1 MEKNQRFTITSAL
14 PYTNGPIHIG
24 HLAGAY
30 LPADIY
36 ARYKRLCENDVAF
49 ICGSD
54 EHGVAISI
62 KAKQEGSSVKSIID
76 KYHNL
81 IKDTFEEFG
90 ISFDN
95 YSRTSNAIHHETSKQ
110 FFRKLDQDS
119 CFEIKTT
126 QQLYDENENQFLADR
141 YVVGECPK
149 CGHKHAYGDQCENC
163 GASLSPNDLI
173 NPKSRLS
180 GSKPILKETKHW
192 YLPLGNYEDF
202 LSKWIIEGKK
212 GKWKPNVYGQVKSWI
227 DQGLESRA
235 ISRDLDWGIPIP
247 RDDAKGKVMYV
258 WFDAPIGYISSTK
271 EWAKRENKN
280 WEDYWKKS
288 NTKLIHFIGKD
299 NIVFHC
305 IIFPSILKAHGEFIL
320 PENVPAN
327 EFLNL
332 EGRKISTSNNWAIW
346 LHEYLK
352 DFKDMQ
358 DSLRYTLTVNSP
370 ESKDNDFTWKDF
382 QSRNN
387 NELVAILGNYINRVF
402 VLTEK
407 YFNNVVPKYEEIDS
421 NQIIKIYDYV
431 SLISSSLDRFK
442 FRDAV
447 NHLIDLARTGNKYLA
462 DKEPWKLY
470 KENNIKEVEQIL
482 YISIET
488 CALISIL
495 SEPFIPNSAKKIRDI
510 LDINLV
516 NWTMLKS
523 ATKIIQPGHKIK
535 ISNLIFRKIEDDEIE
550 NQLRKLNSNIKG

>member
-1 MEKNQRFTITSAL
+1 MEKNRRFTITSAL

-62 KAKQEGSSVKSIID
+62 KAKQEGTSIKSIID

-81 IKDTFEEFG
+81 IKDTFESFG

-95 YSRTSNAIHHETSKQ
+95 YARTSDIIHHETSKD
-110 FFRKLDQDS
+110 FFKKLDQKEL
-119 CFEIKTT
+119 FEIKTT
-126 QQLYDENENQFLADR
+126 KQLYDESENQFLADR

-149 CGHKHAYGDQCENC
+149 CGHKHAYGDQCESC

-173 NPKSRLS
+173 NPKSKLS

-192 YLPLGNYEDF
+192 YLPLGNYEQF
-202 LSKWIIEGKK
+202 LTEWILKGKK
-212 GKWKPNVYGQVKSWI
+212 GLWKSNVYGQVKSWI

-247 RDDAKGKVMYV
+247 REDAKGKVMYV

-271 EWAKRENKN
+271 EWAKRNNKS
-280 WEDYWKKS
+280 WEDYWKKPD
-288 NTKLIHFIGKD
+288 TKLIHFIGKD

-332 EGRKISTSNNWAIW
+332 EGRKISTSKNWAIW
-346 LHEYLK
+346 LHEYLN
-352 DFKDMQ
+352 DFENMQ
-358 DSLRYTLTVNSP
+358 DSLRYTLTVNCP
-370 ESKDNDFTWKDF
+370 ENKDNDFTWKDF

-402 VLTEK
+402 VLIEK
-407 YFNNVVPKYEEIDS
+407 YFDNVVPEYQKIDS
-421 NQIIKIYDYV
+421 DQLLKIYNYV
-431 SLISSSLDRFK
+431 SSISSSLDKFK
-442 FRDAV
+442 FRDSV
-447 NHLIDLARTGNKYLA
+447 NDLIDLARTGNKYLA
-462 DKEPWKLY
+462 DKEPWKLH
-470 KENNIKEVEQIL
+470 KENNINEVKQIL
-482 YISIET
+482 YISLET
-488 CALISIL
+488 CALLSIL
-495 SEPFIPNSAKKIRDI
+495 SEPFIPRSAQKIREILNIKLIPWTKLSSEKKII
-510 LDINLV
+510 EPNHTIK
-516 NWTMLKS
+516 KS
-523 ATKIIQPGHKIK
+523 Y
-535 ISNLIFRKIEDDEIE
+535 LIFRKVEDDEIQ
-550 NQLRKLNSNIKG
+550 NQLNKLNLNIKN

>member
-81 IKDTFEEFG
+81 IKDTFQEFG

-110 FFRKLDQDS
+110 FFRKLDQDN
-119 CFEIKTT
+119 CFEIKNT
-126 QQLYDENENQFLADR
+126 QQLYDENEEQFLADR
-141 YVVGECPK
+141 FIEGECPK
-149 CGHKHAYGDQCENC
+149 CGFEKAYGDQCENC
-163 GASLSPNDLI
+163 GASLSPDDLI
-173 NPKSRLS
+173 NPKSKLS
-180 GSKPILKETKHW
+180 GSKPVLKETKHW

-202 LSKWIIEGKK
+202 LNKWIIEGKK
-212 GKWKPNVYGQVKSWI
+212 GIWKPNVYGQVKSWI

-271 EWAKRENKN
+271 EWAKRESKN

-288 NTKLIHFIGKD
+288 DTKLIHFIGKD

-305 IIFPSILKAHGEFIL
+305 IIFPSILEAHGEFIL

-346 LHEYLK
+346 LHEYLN

-402 VLTEK
+402 ILTEK
-407 YFNNVVPKYEEIDS
+407 YFNNVVPKYEVIDS

-482 YISIET
+482 YISLET

-516 NWTMLKS
+516 NWTRLKS
-523 ATKIIQPGHKIK
+523 ANQIIQPGHKIK
-535 ISNLIFRKIEDDEIE
+535 KSDLIFRKIEDDEIE
-550 NQLRKLNSNIKG
+550 NQLRKLNANIKS

>member
-1 MEKNQRFTITSAL
+1 MEKNRRFTITSAL

-62 KAKQEGSSVKSIID
+62 KAKQEGTSIKSIID

-81 IKDTFEEFG
+81 IKDTFESFG

-95 YSRTSNAIHHETSKQ
+95 YARTSDIIHHETSKD
-110 FFRKLDQDS
+110 FFKKLDQKEL
-119 CFEIKTT
+119 FEIKTT
-126 QQLYDENENQFLADR
+126 KQLYDESENQFLADR

-149 CGHKHAYGDQCENC
+149 CGHKHAYGDQCESC

-173 NPKSRLS
+173 NPKSKLS

-192 YLPLGNYEDF
+192 YLPLGNYEQF
-202 LSKWIIEGKK
+202 LTEWILKGKK
-212 GKWKPNVYGQVKSWI
+212 GLWKSNVYGQVKSWI

-247 RDDAKGKVMYV
+247 REDAKGKVMYV

-271 EWAKRENKN
+271 EWAKRNNKS
-280 WEDYWKKS
+280 WEDYWKKPD
-288 NTKLIHFIGKD
+288 TKLIHFIGKD

-332 EGRKISTSNNWAIW
+332 EGRKISTSKNWAIW
-346 LHEYLK
+346 LHEYLN
-352 DFKDMQ
+352 DFENMQ
-358 DSLRYTLTVNSP
+358 DSLRYTLTVNCP
-370 ESKDNDFTWKDF
+370 ENKDNDFTWKDF

-402 VLTEK
+402 VLIEK
-407 YFNNVVPKYEEIDS
+407 YFDNVVPEYQKIDS
-421 NQIIKIYDYV
+421 DQLLKIYNYV
-431 SLISSSLDRFK
+431 SSISSSLDKFK
-442 FRDAV
+442 FRDSV
-447 NHLIDLARTGNKYLA
+447 NDLIDLARTGNKYLA
-462 DKEPWKLY
+462 DKEPWKLH
-470 KENNIKEVEQIL
+470 KENNINEVKQIL
-482 YISIET
+482 YISLET
-488 CALISIL
+488 CALLSIL
-495 SEPFIPNSAKKIRDI
+495 SEPFIPRSAQKIREILNIKLIPWTKLSSEKKII
-510 LDINLV
+510 E
-516 NWTMLKS
+516 
-523 ATKIIQPGHKIK
+523 PGHTIK
-535 ISNLIFRKIEDDEIE
+535 KSYLIFRKVEDDEIQ
-550 NQLRKLNSNIKG
+550 NQLNKLNLNIKN

>member
-62 KAKQEGSSVKSIID
+62 KARQEGSSIKSIID

-110 FFRKLDQDS
+110 FFRKLDQDN

-126 QQLYDENENQFLADR
+126 QQLYDENEKQFLADR
-141 YVVGECPK
+141 FIEGECPK
-149 CGHKHAYGDQCENC
+149 CGFEKAYGDQCENC
-163 GASLSPNDLI
+163 GASLSPDDLI
-173 NPKSRLS
+173 NPKSKLS
-180 GSKPILKETKHW
+180 GSKPVLKETKHW

-202 LSKWIIEGKK
+202 LNKWILEGKK
-212 GKWKPNVYGQVKSWI
+212 GIWKPNVYGQVKSWI

-271 EWAKRENKN
+271 EWAKRESKN

-288 NTKLIHFIGKD
+288 DTKLIHFIGKD

-305 IIFPSILKAHGEFIL
+305 IIFPSILEAHGEFIL

-346 LHEYLK
+346 LHEYLN
-352 DFKDMQ
+352 DFKNMQ

-402 VLTEK
+402 ILTEK
-407 YFNNVVPKYEEIDS
+407 YFNNVVPQYEKIDS

-431 SLISSSLDRFK
+431 SLISSSLDKFK

-535 ISNLIFRKIEDDEIE
+535 NSNLIFRKIEDDEIE

>member
-1 MEKNQRFTITSAL
+1 MEKNRRFTITSAL

-49 ICGSD
+49 MCGSD

-62 KAKQEGSSVKSIID
+62 KAKQEGTSIKSIID

-81 IKDTFEEFG
+81 IKDTFESFG

-95 YSRTSNAIHHETSKQ
+95 YARTSDIIHHETSKD
-110 FFRKLDQDS
+110 FFKKLDQKEL
-119 CFEIKTT
+119 FEIKTT
-126 QQLYDENENQFLADR
+126 KQLYDESENQFLADR

-149 CGHKHAYGDQCENC
+149 CGHKHAYGDQCESC

-173 NPKSRLS
+173 NPKSKLS

-192 YLPLGNYEDF
+192 YLPLGNYEQF
-202 LSKWIIEGKK
+202 LTEWILKGKK
-212 GKWKPNVYGQVKSWI
+212 GLWKSNVYGQVKSWI

-247 RDDAKGKVMYV
+247 REDAKGKVMYV

-271 EWAKRENKN
+271 EWAKRNNKS
-280 WEDYWKKS
+280 WEDYWKKPD
-288 NTKLIHFIGKD
+288 TKLIHFIGKD

-332 EGRKISTSNNWAIW
+332 EGRKISTSKNWAIW
-346 LHEYLK
+346 LHEYLN
-352 DFKDMQ
+352 DFENMQ
-358 DSLRYTLTVNSP
+358 DSLRYTLTVNCP
-370 ESKDNDFTWKDF
+370 ENKDNDFTWKDF

-402 VLTEK
+402 VLIEK
-407 YFNNVVPKYEEIDS
+407 YFDNVVPEYQKIDS
-421 NQIIKIYDYV
+421 DQLLKIYNYV
-431 SLISSSLDRFK
+431 SSISSSLDKFK
-442 FRDAV
+442 FRDSV
-447 NHLIDLARTGNKYLA
+447 NDLIDLARTGNKYLA
-462 DKEPWKLY
+462 DKEPWKLH
-470 KENNIKEVEQIL
+470 KENNINEVKQIL
-482 YISIET
+482 YISLET
-488 CALISIL
+488 CALLSIL
-495 SEPFIPNSAKKIRDI
+495 SEPFIPRSAQKIREILNIKLIPWTKLSSEKKII
-510 LDINLV
+510 EPNHTIK
-516 NWTMLKS
+516 KS
-523 ATKIIQPGHKIK
+523 Y
-535 ISNLIFRKIEDDEIE
+535 LIFRKVEDDEIQ
-550 NQLRKLNSNIKG
+550 NQLNKLNLNIKN

>member
-62 KAKQEGSSVKSIID
+62 KAKQEGTSVKSIID

-81 IKDTFEEFG
+81 IKDTFDEFG

-202 LSKWIIEGKK
+202 LNKWIIEGKK

-271 EWAKRENKN
+271 EWAKRESKN

-288 NTKLIHFIGKD
+288 DTKLIHFIGKD

-305 IIFPSILKAHGEFIL
+305 IIFPSILEAHGEFIL

-346 LHEYLK
+346 LHEYLD
-352 DFKDMQ
+352 DFKNMQ

-402 VLTEK
+402 ILTEK
-407 YFNNVVPKYEEIDS
+407 YFNNVVPKYEVIDS

-482 YISIET
+482 YISLET

-516 NWTMLKS
+516 NWTKLKS
-523 ATKIIQPGHKIK
+523 ANQIIQLGHKIK
-535 ISNLIFRKIEDDEIE
+535 KSDLIFRKIDDDEIE
-550 NQLRKLNSNIKG
+550 NQLRKLNANIKS

>member
-202 LSKWIIEGKK
+202 LNKWIIEGKK

-271 EWAKRENKN
+271 EWAKRESKN

-288 NTKLIHFIGKD
+288 DTKLIHFIGKD

-305 IIFPSILKAHGEFIL
+305 IIFPSILKAHGEFVL

-346 LHEYLK
+346 LHEYLN
-352 DFKDMQ
+352 DFKNMQ

-402 VLTEK
+402 ILTEK
-407 YFNNVVPKYEEIDS
+407 YFNNVVPQYEKIDS

-447 NHLIDLARTGNKYLA
+447 NYLIDLARTGNKYLA

-516 NWTMLKS
+516 NWTRLKS
-523 ATKIIQPGHKIK
+523 ANQIIQPGHKIK
-535 ISNLIFRKIEDDEIE
+535 KSDLIFRKIEDDEIE
-550 NQLRKLNSNIKG
+550 NQLRKLNSNIKS

>member
-202 LSKWIIEGKK
+202 LNKWIIEGKK

-271 EWAKRENKN
+271 EWAKRESKN

-288 NTKLIHFIGKD
+288 DTKLIHFIGKD

-305 IIFPSILKAHGEFIL
+305 IIFPSILEAHGEFIL

-346 LHEYLK
+346 LHEYLN
-352 DFKDMQ
+352 DFKNMQ

-402 VLTEK
+402 ILTEK

-516 NWTMLKS
+516 NWTRLKS
-523 ATKIIQPGHKIK
+523 ANQIIQPGHKIK
-535 ISNLIFRKIEDDEIE
+535 KSNLIFRKIEDDEIE
-550 NQLRKLNSNIKG
+550 NQLRKLNSNIKS

>member
-1 MEKNQRFTITSAL
+1 MEKNQRLTITSAL

-62 KAKQEGSSVKSIID
+62 KAKQEGNSIKSVID

-81 IKDTFEEFG
+81 IKETFESFG

-95 YSRTSNAIHHETSKQ
+95 YARTSDSIHHETSKD
-110 FFRKLDQDS
+110 FFKKLDKKGL
-119 CFEIKTT
+119 FEIKTT
-126 QQLYDENENQFLADR
+126 KQLYDENENQFLADR

-192 YLPLGNYEDF
+192 YLPLGNYEQF
-202 LSKWIIEGKK
+202 LTEWILKGKK
-212 GKWKPNVYGQVKSWI
+212 DLWKSNVYGQVKSWI

-271 EWAKRENKN
+271 EWAKRNNKN
-280 WEDYWKKS
+280 WEDYWKKPD
-288 NTKLIHFIGKD
+288 TRLIHFIGKD

-320 PENVPAN
+320 PDNVPAN

-332 EGRKISTSNNWAIW
+332 EGKKISTSKNWAIW
-346 LHEYLK
+346 LHEYLQ
-352 DFKDMQ
+352 DFENMQ
-358 DSLRYTLTVNSP
+358 DSLRYTLTVNCP
-370 ESKDNDFTWKDF
+370 ENKDNDFTWKDF

-407 YFNNVVPKYEEIDS
+407 YFDNVVPEYEKIDS
-421 NQIIKIYDYV
+421 DQLLKIYNYV
-431 SLISSSLDRFK
+431 SSISNSLDKFK
-442 FRDAV
+442 FRDSV
-447 NHLIDLARTGNKYLA
+447 NQLIDLARTGNKYLA
-462 DKEPWKLY
+462 EKEPWKLY
-470 KENNIKEVEQIL
+470 KENNISKVEQIL
-482 YISIET
+482 YISLET
-488 CALISIL
+488 CALLSIL
-495 SEPFIPNSAKKIRDI
+495 SEPFIPNSAKKIREI
-510 LDINLV
+510 LNIKLIP
-516 NWTMLKS
+516 WTKLSSEK
-523 ATKIIQPGHKIK
+523 KIIEPGHKIK
-535 ISNLIFRKIEDDEIE
+535 KSNLIFRKIEDDEIQ
-550 NQLRKLNSNIKG
+550 NQLNKLNLNIKN

>member
-110 FFRKLDQDS
+110 FFRKLDQDN

-126 QQLYDENENQFLADR
+126 QQLYDENEKQFLADR
-141 YVVGECPK
+141 FIEGECPK
-149 CGHKHAYGDQCENC
+149 CGFEKAYGDQCENC
-163 GASLSPNDLI
+163 GASLSPDDLI
-173 NPKSRLS
+173 NPKSKLS
-180 GSKPILKETKHW
+180 GSKPVLKETKHW

-202 LSKWIIEGKK
+202 LNKWIIEGKK
-212 GKWKPNVYGQVKSWI
+212 GIWKPNVYGQVKSWI

-271 EWAKRENKN
+271 EWAKRESKN

-288 NTKLIHFIGKD
+288 DTKLIHFIGKD

-305 IIFPSILKAHGEFIL
+305 IIFPSILEAHGEFIL

-346 LHEYLK
+346 LHEYLN
-352 DFKDMQ
+352 DFKNMQ

-402 VLTEK
+402 ILTEK
-407 YFNNVVPKYEEIDS
+407 YFNNVVPQYEKIDS

-431 SLISSSLDRFK
+431 SLISSSLDKFK

-495 SEPFIPNSAKKIRDI
+495 SEPFIPNSAKRIRDI
-510 LDINLV
+510 MNINLV
-516 NWTMLKS
+516 NWTRLKS
-523 ATKIIQPGHKIK
+523 ANQIIQPGHKIK

>member
-110 FFRKLDQDS
+110 FFRKLDQDN

-126 QQLYDENENQFLADR
+126 QQLYDENEKQFLADR
-141 YVVGECPK
+141 FIEGECPK
-149 CGHKHAYGDQCENC
+149 CGFEKAYGDQCENC
-163 GASLSPNDLI
+163 GASLSPDDLI
-173 NPKSRLS
+173 NPKSKLS
-180 GSKPILKETKHW
+180 GSKPVLKETKHW

-202 LSKWIIEGKK
+202 LNKWILEGKK
-212 GKWKPNVYGQVKSWI
+212 GIWKPNVYGQVKSWI

-271 EWAKRENKN
+271 EWAKRESKN

-288 NTKLIHFIGKD
+288 DTKLIHFIGKD

-346 LHEYLK
+346 LHEYLN
-352 DFKDMQ
+352 DFKNMQ

-402 VLTEK
+402 ILTEK

-431 SLISSSLDRFK
+431 SLISSSLDKFK

-482 YISIET
+482 YISLET

-495 SEPFIPNSAKKIRDI
+495 SEPFIPYSAKKIRDI

-516 NWTMLKS
+516 NWTMLES

-535 ISNLIFRKIEDDEIE
+535 NSNLIFRKIEDDEIE

>member
-110 FFRKLDQDS
+110 FFRKLDQDN

-126 QQLYDENENQFLADR
+126 QQLYDENEKQFLADR
-141 YVVGECPK
+141 FIEGECPK
-149 CGHKHAYGDQCENC
+149 CGFEKAYGDQCENC
-163 GASLSPNDLI
+163 GASLSPDDLI
-173 NPKSRLS
+173 NPKSKLS
-180 GSKPILKETKHW
+180 GSKPVLKETKHW

-202 LSKWIIEGKK
+202 LNKWIIEGKK
-212 GKWKPNVYGQVKSWI
+212 GIWKPNVYGQVKSWI

-271 EWAKRENKN
+271 EWANRESKN

-288 NTKLIHFIGKD
+288 DTKLIHFIGKD

-402 VLTEK
+402 ILTEK

-421 NQIIKIYDYV
+421 NQIIKIYDSV
-431 SLISSSLDRFK
+431 PLISSSLDKFK

-535 ISNLIFRKIEDDEIE
+535 KSNLIFRKIEDDEIE

>member
-110 FFRKLDQDS
+110 FFRKLDQDN

-126 QQLYDENENQFLADR
+126 QQLYDENEKQFLADR
-141 YVVGECPK
+141 FIEGECPK
-149 CGHKHAYGDQCENC
+149 CGFEKAYGDQCENC
-163 GASLSPNDLI
+163 GASLSPDDLI
-173 NPKSRLS
+173 NPKSKLS
-180 GSKPILKETKHW
+180 GSKPVLKETKHW

-202 LSKWIIEGKK
+202 LNKWIIEGKK
-212 GKWKPNVYGQVKSWI
+212 GIWKPNVYGQVKSWI

-271 EWAKRENKN
+271 EWAKRESKN

-288 NTKLIHFIGKD
+288 DTKLIHFIGKD

-346 LHEYLK
+346 LHEYLN

-402 VLTEK
+402 ILTEK
-407 YFNNVVPKYEEIDS
+407 YFNNVVPKYEKIDS

-431 SLISSSLDRFK
+431 SLISSSLDKFK

-482 YISIET
+482 YISLET

-510 LDINLV
+510 MDINLV
-516 NWTMLKS
+516 NWTRLKS
-523 ATKIIQPGHKIK
+523 ANQIIQPGHKIK
-535 ISNLIFRKIEDDEIE
+535 KSNLIFRKIEDDEIE

>member
-62 KAKQEGSSVKSIID
+62 KAKQEGSSIKSVID

-81 IKDTFEEFG
+81 IKETFESFG

-95 YSRTSNAIHHETSKQ
+95 YARTSDSIHHETSKD
-110 FFRKLDQDS
+110 FFKKLDKKGL
-119 CFEIKTT
+119 FEIKTT
-126 QQLYDENENQFLADR
+126 KQLYDENENQFLADR

-192 YLPLGNYEDF
+192 YLPLGNYEQF
-202 LSKWIIEGKK
+202 LTEWILKGKK
-212 GKWKPNVYGQVKSWI
+212 GLWKSNVYGQVKSWI

-271 EWAKRENKN
+271 EWAKRNDKN
-280 WEDYWKKS
+280 WEDYWKKPD
-288 NTKLIHFIGKD
+288 TRLIHFIGKD

-320 PENVPAN
+320 PDNVPAN

-332 EGRKISTSNNWAIW
+332 EGRKISTSKNWAIW
-346 LHEYLK
+346 LHEYLN
-352 DFKDMQ
+352 DFENMQ
-358 DSLRYTLTVNSP
+358 DSLRYTLTVNCP
-370 ESKDNDFTWKDF
+370 ENKDNDFTWKDF

-407 YFNNVVPKYEEIDS
+407 YFDNVVPKYEKIDS
-421 NQIIKIYDYV
+421 DQLLKIYNYV
-431 SLISSSLDRFK
+431 SSISNSLDKFK
-442 FRDAV
+442 FRDSV
-447 NHLIDLARTGNKYLA
+447 NQLIDLARTGNKYLA

-470 KENNIKEVEQIL
+470 KENNISEVEQIL
-482 YISIET
+482 YISLEN
-488 CALISIL
+488 CALLSIL
-495 SEPFIPNSAKKIRDI
+495 SEPFIPNSAKKIREI
-510 LDINLV
+510 LNIKLIP
-516 NWTMLKS
+516 WTKLSSEK
-523 ATKIIQPGHKIK
+523 KIIEPGHKIK
-535 ISNLIFRKIEDDEIE
+535 KSNLIFRKVEDDEIQ
-550 NQLRKLNSNIKG
+550 NQLNKLKLNIKN

>member
-110 FFRKLDQDS
+110 FFRKLDQDN

-126 QQLYDENENQFLADR
+126 QQLYDENEKQFLADR
-141 YVVGECPK
+141 FIEGECPK
-149 CGHKHAYGDQCENC
+149 CGFEKAYGDQCENC
-163 GASLSPNDLI
+163 GASLSPDDLI
-173 NPKSRLS
+173 NPKSKLS
-180 GSKPILKETKHW
+180 GSKPVLKETKHW

-202 LSKWIIEGKK
+202 LNKWIIEGKK
-212 GKWKPNVYGQVKSWI
+212 GIWKPNVYGQVKSWI

-271 EWAKRENKN
+271 EWAKRESKN

-288 NTKLIHFIGKD
+288 DTKLIHFIGKD

-346 LHEYLK
+346 LHEYLN
-352 DFKDMQ
+352 DFKNMQ

-402 VLTEK
+402 ILTEK
-407 YFNNVVPKYEEIDS
+407 YFNNVVPQYEKIDS

-431 SLISSSLDRFK
+431 SLISSSLDKFK

-535 ISNLIFRKIEDDEIE
+535 KSNLIFRKIEDDEIE

>member
-110 FFRKLDQDS
+110 FFRKLDQDN

-126 QQLYDENENQFLADR
+126 QQLYDENEKQFLADR
-141 YVVGECPK
+141 FIEGECPK
-149 CGHKHAYGDQCENC
+149 CGFEKAYGDQCENC
-163 GASLSPNDLI
+163 GASLSPDDLI
-173 NPKSRLS
+173 NPKSKLS
-180 GSKPILKETKHW
+180 GSKPVLKETKHW

-202 LSKWIIEGKK
+202 LNKWIIEGKK
-212 GKWKPNVYGQVKSWI
+212 GIWKPNVYGQVKSWI

-271 EWAKRENKN
+271 EWANRESKN

-288 NTKLIHFIGKD
+288 DTKLIHFIGKD

-305 IIFPSILKAHGEFIL
+305 IIFPSILEAHGEFIL

-402 VLTEK
+402 ILTEK
-407 YFNNVVPKYEEIDS
+407 YFNNVVPQYEKIDS

-431 SLISSSLDRFK
+431 SLISSSLDKFK

-482 YISIET
+482 YISLET

>member
-36 ARYKRLCENDVAF
+36 ARYKRICENDVAF

-110 FFRKLDQDS
+110 FFRKLDQDN

-126 QQLYDENENQFLADR
+126 QQLYDENEKQFLADR
-141 YVVGECPK
+141 FIEGECPK
-149 CGHKHAYGDQCENC
+149 CGFEKAYGDQCENC
-163 GASLSPNDLI
+163 GASLSPDDLI
-173 NPKSRLS
+173 NPKSKLS
-180 GSKPILKETKHW
+180 GSKPVLKETKHW

-202 LSKWIIEGKK
+202 LNKWIIEGKK
-212 GKWKPNVYGQVKSWI
+212 GIWKPNVYGQVKSWI

-271 EWAKRENKN
+271 EWANRESKN

-288 NTKLIHFIGKD
+288 DTKLIHFIGKD

-320 PENVPAN
+320 PENIPAN

-346 LHEYLK
+346 LHEYLN

-402 VLTEK
+402 ILTEK
-407 YFNNVVPKYEEIDS
+407 YFNNVVPKYEKIDS

-431 SLISSSLDRFK
+431 SLISSSLDKFK

-535 ISNLIFRKIEDDEIE
+535 KSDLIFRKIEDDEIE

>member
-62 KAKQEGSSVKSIID
+62 KAKQDGVSIKSVID
-76 KYHNL
+76 KYHHL
-81 IKDTFEEFG
+81 IKETFESFG

-95 YSRTSNAIHHETSKQ
+95 YARTSDSIHHETSKD
-110 FFRKLDQDS
+110 FFKKLDKKGI
-119 CFEIKTT
+119 FEIKTSK
-126 QQLYDENENQFLADR
+126 QLYDENENQFLADR

-192 YLPLGNYEDF
+192 YLPLGNYEQF
-202 LSKWIIEGKK
+202 LTEWILKEKK
-212 GKWKPNVYGQVKSWI
+212 DLWKSNVYGQVKSWI

-271 EWAKRENKN
+271 EWAKRNNKN
-280 WEDYWKKS
+280 WEDYWKKPD
-288 NTKLIHFIGKD
+288 TRLIHFIGKD

-320 PENVPAN
+320 PDNVPAN

-332 EGRKISTSNNWAIW
+332 EGKKISTSKNWAIW
-346 LHEYLK
+346 LHEYLQ
-352 DFKDMQ
+352 DFENMQ
-358 DSLRYTLTVNSP
+358 DSLRYTLTVNCP
-370 ESKDNDFTWKDF
+370 ENKDNDFTWKDF

-407 YFNNVVPKYEEIDS
+407 YFDNVVPEYEKIDS
-421 NQIIKIYDYV
+421 DQLLKIYNYV
-431 SLISSSLDRFK
+431 SSISNSLDKFK
-442 FRDAV
+442 FRDSV
-447 NHLIDLARTGNKYLA
+447 NQLIDLARTGNKYLA
-462 DKEPWKLY
+462 EKEPWKLY
-470 KENNIKEVEQIL
+470 KENNISKVEQIL
-482 YISIET
+482 YISLET
-488 CALISIL
+488 CALLSIL
-495 SEPFIPNSAKKIRDI
+495 SEPFIPNSAKKIREI
-510 LDINLV
+510 LNIKLIP
-516 NWTMLKS
+516 WTKLSSEK
-523 ATKIIQPGHKIK
+523 KIIEPGHKIK
-535 ISNLIFRKIEDDEIE
+535 KSNLIFRKIEDDEIQ
-550 NQLRKLNSNIKG
+550 NQLNKLNLNIKN

>member
-62 KAKQEGSSVKSIID
+62 KAKQDGSSVKSIID

-149 CGHKHAYGDQCENC
+149 CDHKHAYGDQCENC

-202 LSKWIIEGKK
+202 LNKWIIEGKK

-258 WFDAPIGYISSTK
+258 WFDAPIGYISSTR
-271 EWAKRENKN
+271 EWAKRESKN

-288 NTKLIHFIGKD
+288 DTKLIHFIGKD

-305 IIFPSILKAHGEFIL
+305 IIFPSILAAHGEFIL

-346 LHEYLK
+346 LHEYLN
-352 DFKDMQ
+352 DFKNMQ

-447 NHLIDLARTGNKYLA
+447 NYLIDLARTGNKYLA

-482 YISIET
+482 YISLET

-516 NWTMLKS
+516 NWTRLKS
-523 ATKIIQPGHKIK
+523 ANKIIQPGHKIK
-535 ISNLIFRKIEDDEIE
+535 KSDLIFRKIEDDEIE
-550 NQLRKLNSNIKG
+550 NQLRKLNSNIKS

>member
-36 ARYKRLCENDVAF
+36 ARYKRLCDNDVAF

-62 KAKQEGSSVKSIID
+62 KAKQEGTSVKSIID

-81 IKDTFEEFG
+81 IKETFQQFG

-95 YSRTSNAIHHETSKQ
+95 YSRTSNLIHHETSKE
-110 FFRKLDQDS
+110 FFKKLDQDN

-126 QQLYDENENQFLADR
+126 QQLYDKSENQFLADR
-141 YVVGECPK
+141 YVMGECPK
-149 CGHKHAYGDQCENC
+149 CGHKDAYGDQCENC
-163 GASLSPNDLI
+163 GATLSPNDLI
-173 NPKSRLS
+173 NPKSKLS
-180 GSKPILKETKHW
+180 GSKPVLKETKHW
-192 YLPLGNYEDF
+192 YLPLGNYEKF
-202 LSKWIIEGKK
+202 LTKWVLEGKK
-212 GKWKPNVYGQVKSWI
+212 GIWKPNVYGQVKSWL

-271 EWAKRENKN
+271 EWAERENKN
-280 WEDYWKKS
+280 WEDYWKKPD
-288 NTKLIHFIGKD
+288 TKLIHFIGKD

-320 PENVPAN
+320 PEDVPAN

-332 EGRKISTSNNWAIW
+332 EGKKISTSNNWAIW
-346 LHEYLK
+346 LDEYLK
-352 DFKDMQ
+352 DFKNMQ

-370 ESKDNDFTWKDF
+370 ENKDNDFTWKDF

-387 NELVAILGNYINRVF
+387 NELVAIFGNFINRIF

-407 YFNNVVPKYEEIDS
+407 YFDNIIPKYDELDS

-431 SLISSSLDRFK
+431 SLISRSLDKFK

-462 DKEPWKLY
+462 DKEPWKLH
-470 KENNIKEVEQIL
+470 KENNIKEVEQIIYTSL
-482 YISIET
+482 ET
-488 CALISIL
+488 CALLSIL

-516 NWTMLKS
+516 NWTRLKS
-523 ATKIIQPGHKIK
+523 SDKIIQPGHKIK
-535 ISNLIFRKIEDDEIE
+535 KSYLIFRKIEDDEVE
-550 NQLRKLNSNIKG
+550 KQLKKLNSNVKS

>member
-110 FFRKLDQDS
+110 FFRKLDQDN

-126 QQLYDENENQFLADR
+126 QQLYDENEKQFLADR
-141 YVVGECPK
+141 FIEGECPK
-149 CGHKHAYGDQCENC
+149 CGFEKAYGDQCENC
-163 GASLSPNDLI
+163 GASLSPDDLI
-173 NPKSRLS
+173 NPKSKLS
-180 GSKPILKETKHW
+180 GSKPVLKETKHW

-202 LSKWIIEGKK
+202 LNKWIIEGKK
-212 GKWKPNVYGQVKSWI
+212 GIWKPNVYGQVKSWI

-271 EWAKRENKN
+271 EWAKRESKN

-288 NTKLIHFIGKD
+288 DTKLIHFIGKD

-305 IIFPSILKAHGEFIL
+305 IIFPSILEAHGEFIL

-346 LHEYLK
+346 LHEYLN
-352 DFKDMQ
+352 DFKNMQ

-402 VLTEK
+402 ILTEK

-431 SLISSSLDRFK
+431 SLISSSLDKFK

-523 ATKIIQPGHKIK
+523 ANKIIQPGHKIK
-535 ISNLIFRKIEDDEIE
+535 NSNLIFRKIEDDEIE

>member
-62 KAKQEGSSVKSIID
+62 KAKQDGSSVKSIID

-202 LSKWIIEGKK
+202 LNKWIIEGKK

-258 WFDAPIGYISSTK
+258 WFDAPIGYISSTR
-271 EWAKRENKN
+271 EWAKRESKN

-288 NTKLIHFIGKD
+288 DTKLIHFIGKD

-305 IIFPSILKAHGEFIL
+305 IIFPSILKAHGEFVL

-346 LHEYLK
+346 LHEYLN
-352 DFKDMQ
+352 DFKNMQ

-402 VLTEK
+402 ILTEK

-447 NHLIDLARTGNKYLA
+447 NYLIDLARTGNKYLA

-482 YISIET
+482 YISLET

-510 LDINLV
+510 MDINLV
-516 NWTMLKS
+516 NWTRLKS
-523 ATKIIQPGHKIK
+523 ANQIIQPGHKIK
-535 ISNLIFRKIEDDEIE
+535 KSDLIFRKIEDDEIE
-550 NQLRKLNSNIKG
+550 NQLRKLNSNIKS

>member
-1 MEKNQRFTITSAL
+1 MEKNRRFTITSAL

-62 KAKQEGSSVKSIID
+62 KAKQEGTSIKSIID

-81 IKDTFEEFG
+81 IKDTFESFG

-95 YSRTSNAIHHETSKQ
+95 YARTSDIIHHETSKD
-110 FFRKLDQDS
+110 FFKKLDQKEL
-119 CFEIKTT
+119 FEIKTT
-126 QQLYDENENQFLADR
+126 KQLYDESENQFLADR

-149 CGHKHAYGDQCENC
+149 CGHKHAYGDQCESC

-173 NPKSRLS
+173 NPKSKLS

-192 YLPLGNYEDF
+192 YLPLGNYEQF
-202 LSKWIIEGKK
+202 LTEWILKGKK
-212 GKWKPNVYGQVKSWI
+212 GLWKSNVYGQVKSWI

-247 RDDAKGKVMYV
+247 REDAKGKVMYV

-271 EWAKRENKN
+271 EWAKRNNKS

-288 NTKLIHFIGKD
+288 DTKLIHFIGKD

-332 EGRKISTSNNWAIW
+332 EGRKISTSKNWAIW
-346 LHEYLK
+346 LHEYLN
-352 DFKDMQ
+352 DFENMQ
-358 DSLRYTLTVNSP
+358 DSLRYTLTVNCP
-370 ESKDNDFTWKDF
+370 ENKDNDFTWKDF

-407 YFNNVVPKYEEIDS
+407 YFDNVVPEYQKIDS
-421 NQIIKIYDYV
+421 DQLLKIYNYV
-431 SLISSSLDRFK
+431 SSISSSLDKFK
-442 FRDAV
+442 FRDSV
-447 NHLIDLARTGNKYLA
+447 NDLIDLARTGNKYLA
-462 DKEPWKLY
+462 DKEPWKLH
-470 KENNIKEVEQIL
+470 KENNINEVKQIL
-482 YISIET
+482 YISLET
-488 CALISIL
+488 CALLSIL
-495 SEPFIPNSAKKIRDI
+495 SEPFIPRSAQKIREILNIKLIPWTKLSSEKKII
-510 LDINLV
+510 E
-516 NWTMLKS
+516 
-523 ATKIIQPGHKIK
+523 PGHTIK
-535 ISNLIFRKIEDDEIE
+535 KSYLIFRKVEDDEIQ
-550 NQLRKLNSNIKG
+550 NQLNKLNLNIKN